1 MVWNSLDRR
10 RRNSEKLDA
19 LKVALNRKETS
30 LNKITFNKGTTVNLS
45 VDIFVLLNLILITLQ
60 NFFLNLVGINLELVG
75 YFSLVVNSQ
84 FLF

>member
-10 RRNSEKLDA
+10 RKNSGKLDA
-19 LKVALNRKETS
+19 LKVALNRNETS

-60 NFFLNLVGINLELVG
+60 IFFKSGRN
-75 YFSLVVNSQ
+75 
-84 FLF
+84 